1 MAYCCF
7 IIYTATIAKVLIACQ
22 LLNKVNDIYVGMYY
36 GLDTT
41 KMSYL
46 ISEMIVYAKSFVN
59 QRQVPIKE

>member
-1 MAYCCF
+1 
-7 IIYTATIAKVLIACQ
+7 
-22 LLNKVNDIYVGMYY
+22 MYY